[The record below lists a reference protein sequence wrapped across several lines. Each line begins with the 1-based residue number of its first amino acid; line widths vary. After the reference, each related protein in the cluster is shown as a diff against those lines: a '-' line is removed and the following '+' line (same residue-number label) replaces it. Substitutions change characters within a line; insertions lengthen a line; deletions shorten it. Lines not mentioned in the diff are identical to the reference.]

1 MIVVNLF
8 GAPGAG
14 KSTGAAYIFAMLKF
28 QNLNVELITE
38 FAKDKVYEETKEVW
52 NNQQYI
58 FGKQSFRVSRLNKKV
73 DVVVTDAPLF
83 LSAFYNHDATLG
95 TSFNE
100 TVKNVFNSYDNR
112 NYFLKRS
119 KPYNPKGRFQTEE
132 ESDVMSIS
140 LQEFLRDNDIP
151 FSVRMG
157 NKKSYDEIIEEIIN
171 ELNGEIIKEIS
182 NELNSMK

>member
-73 DVVVTDAPLF
+73 EVVVTDAPLF
-83 LSAFYNHDATLG
+83 LSAFYNHDDILG
-95 TSFNE
+95 ESFNE

-119 KPYNPKGRFQTEE
+119 KPYNPKGRFQSEE
-132 ESDVMSIS
+132 ESDEMSIQ
-140 LQEFLRDNDIP
+140 LQEFLKNNNIP
-151 FSVRMG
+151 FTIRSG
-157 NKKSYDEIIEEIIN
+157 NKETYDLIIEEI
-171 ELNGEIIKEIS
+171 LA
-182 NELNSMK
+182 ELNSKK

>member
-1 MIVVNLF
+1 MLVINLF

-28 QNLNVELITE
+28 QNINVELITE

-83 LSAFYNHDATLG
+83 LSAFYNSDKTLG
-95 TSFNE
+95 ESFNQ

-119 KPYNPKGRFQTEE
+119 KPYNPSGRFQTEE
-132 ESDVMSIS
+132 ESDVLSIRLQYFLETNEIPFTIASGTRETYDSIVIEIIS
-140 LQEFLRDNDIP
+140 L
-151 FSVRMG
+151 
-157 NKKSYDEIIEEIIN
+157 
-171 ELNGEIIKEIS
+171 LN
-182 NELNSMK
+182 NR